1 MARVQSET
9 ERGLEEGKGGEGG
22 AREAEGAEVVGV
34 GGRKVVTGIDGLLH
48 QPLLAPSHHVLVIQ
62 FQRRTTHLEVV
73 FSKPNTQTEE
83 KKNGWWVGGV
93 CLLIFSFTN
102 TKRESKL

>member
-34 GGRKVVTGIDGLLH
+34 GGGKVVAGIDGLLH
-48 QPLLAPSHHVLVIQ
+48 QPQPLLAPSHHVLVIQ
-62 FQRRTTHLEVV
+62 FQRRTTH
-73 FSKPNTQTEE
+73 
-83 KKNGWWVGGV
+83 
-93 CLLIFSFTN
+93 
-102 TKRESKL
+102 